1 MNRKRILI
9 VNNNMHIGGVQKAL
23 ANLLCEIHSD
33 YDITLLLFYK
43 GGELLKDVPPDV
55 KVMDAA
61 APFRYLG
68 MSKSDAVRVGDKLF
82 RFFFAAF
89 TRIFG
94 MRAAVK
100 LMGLTQKRYAAIT
113 PRYHFCTAEEKKFF
127 MADATSL
134 CWILQRHSR
143 R

>member
-1 MNRKRILI
+1 MNRERILI

-68 MSKSDAVRVGDKLF
+68 MSKSDAVRVCDKLF
-82 RFFFAAF
+82 RFFLCRLHAHLRNESGSQTHGTDAKKD
-89 TRIFG
+89 TR
-94 MRAAVK
+94 
-100 LMGLTQKRYAAIT
+100 L
-113 PRYHFCTAEEKKFF
+113 
-127 MADATSL
+127 
-134 CWILQRHSR
+134 
-143 R
+143 